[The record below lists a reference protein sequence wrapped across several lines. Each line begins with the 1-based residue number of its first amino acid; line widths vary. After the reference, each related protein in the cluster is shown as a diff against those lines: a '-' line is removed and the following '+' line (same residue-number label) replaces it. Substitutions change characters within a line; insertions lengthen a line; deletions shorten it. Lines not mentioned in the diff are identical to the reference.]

1 MKNGSD
7 RWGRFAD
14 GNRGGPGRPRRAT
27 EAEYL
32 QALSGIVSV
41 EDLRAI
47 ARRAVADA
55 KRGSARARDW
65 VTRYLL
71 GDPAPKAHSGTDAG
85 GRFSDASL
93 QALLNE
99 MSIERAAAGPAG
111 EGCPPEGPAA
121 GGPEAP
127 EPHGPAT
134 PFPGEGQ
141 P

>member
-1 MKNGSD
+1 MKDGRD

-32 QALSGIVSV
+32 QALSRIVSV

-65 VTRYLL
+65 VTKYLL
-71 GDPAPKAHSGTDAG
+71 GDPAPKAPSGADG
-85 GRFSDASL
+85 QRRVSDAML
-93 QALLNE
+93 PALLDA
-99 MSIERAAAGPAG
+99 MSTEQAATGPAG
-111 EGCPPEGPAA
+111 EGCPPEDPAA

-127 EPHGPAT
+127 APHGPAT